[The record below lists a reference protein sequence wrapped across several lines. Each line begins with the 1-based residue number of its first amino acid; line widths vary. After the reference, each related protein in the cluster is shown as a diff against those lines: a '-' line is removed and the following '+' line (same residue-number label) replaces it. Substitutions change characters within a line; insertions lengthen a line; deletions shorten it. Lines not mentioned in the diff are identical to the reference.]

1 MPAMQYTVGPMS
13 KIDTIEKISDTL
25 ARVGISIEPKR
36 CSYIRNWNSR
46 CKQCLSACQH
56 DAIKRSIGRLSI
68 DGELCTECGACA
80 AACPTSTMRTVAPTM
95 TDIVNQTRTL
105 AAENDGHALFTCSR
119 HAEQAGIDPNKVI
132 VVPCLNYLDE
142 YLMTGLFAVNVRDV
156 TLVCPDC
163 EGCNVDCAEP
173 YFDLTV
179 SSVKS
184 VLDCWH
190 IDGSAEIIRDV
201 PEQLRLSG
209 KRKHVTTTVTSDRR
223 EAFKQAGGSFMS
235 YLVQAVDDIVGTV
248 TGEPIKHEDKDK
260 QIIVRLDEV
269 FPPDTYRSARMLN
282 MLDYLGTRPYGAT
295 IESRFWASV
304 DIDPTK
310 CKYCGACAR
319 MCVTRAL
326 QYTENEDD
334 TVTLTFQ
341 PSLCV
346 ACGLCKDSCLSRSM
360 VYSNKVLADD
370 LDRDVV
376 KDLYR
381 DHERPKRNNFI

>member
-1 MPAMQYTVGPMS
+1 
-13 KIDTIEKISDTL
+13 
-25 ARVGISIEPKR
+25 
-36 CSYIRNWNSR
+36 
-46 CKQCLSACQH
+46 
-56 DAIKRSIGRLSI
+56 
-68 DGELCTECGACA
+68 
-80 AACPTSTMRTVAPTM
+80 
-95 TDIVNQTRTL
+95 
-105 AAENDGHALFTCSR
+105 
-119 HAEQAGIDPNKVI
+119 
-132 VVPCLNYLDE
+132 
-142 YLMTGLFAVNVRDV
+142 
-156 TLVCPDC
+156 
-163 EGCNVDCAEP
+163 
-173 YFDLTV
+173 
-179 SSVKS
+179 
-184 VLDCWH
+184 
-190 IDGSAEIIRDV
+190 
-201 PEQLRLSG
+201 
-209 KRKHVTTTVTSDRR
+209 
-223 EAFKQAGGSFMS
+223 MS
-235 YLVQAVDDIVGTV
+235 YLVQTVDDIVGTV

-310 CKYCGACAR
+310 CKYCGACVR